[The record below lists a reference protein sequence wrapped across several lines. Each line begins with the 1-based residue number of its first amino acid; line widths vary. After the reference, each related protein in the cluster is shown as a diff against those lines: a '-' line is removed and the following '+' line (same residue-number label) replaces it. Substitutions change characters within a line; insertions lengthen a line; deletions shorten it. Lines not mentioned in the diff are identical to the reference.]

1 MRYERPLIVAMSEI
15 AEGVYLASGEEPKHC
30 QSQYMNGTYQR
41 PNPSNIPGATCQ
53 YGDLGCRSCPAD
65 INWACALQTGD
76 GLQGLDVTGGK
87 LMPKWEYD
95 GHTPTDTYVNTNFN
109 TFNPS

>member
-1 MRYERPLIVAMSEI
+1 MKYERPVIVKVEDTT
-15 AEGVYLASGEEPKHC
+15 EGVYLSSGDQKKEC
-30 QSQYMNGTYQR
+30 QSKYMNGTYQR
-41 PNPSNIPGATCQ
+41 PNPSSVPGATCQ

-65 INWACALQTGD
+65 NNWDCAL
-76 GLQGLDVTGGK
+76 VTGRPIATTNLTGGT